1 MYNKLGLLL
10 QWRLAQWNSR
20 NVNYL
25 TNSFVLNTISCSSR
39 PAVLG
44 KKTAQKNFAKIY
56 TVKHLWWSFF
66 LTKLQAWELF
76 SCEFCKMFKNNYFDG
91 HLQMAAS
98 GMTWKKKTVS
108 YSSKP
113 GQAIS
118 TIWRSGKKQHLF
130 NRISPSGCF
139 WIG

>member
-10 QWRLAQWNSR
+10 QWRLAQWNPR

-44 KKTAQKNFAKIY
+44 KKTVQKNFAKIY
-56 TVKHLWWSFF
+56 IVKHLWWRFF

-76 SCEFCKMFKNNYFDG
+76 FCEFCKMFKNNYFDG

-98 GMTWKKKTVS
+98 GMTWKKKQSPIHPNQV
-108 YSSKP
+108 
-113 GQAIS
+113 
-118 TIWRSGKKQHLF
+118 KQFPQYGDLAKNNTF
-130 NRISPSGCF
+130 LTEYLRVVASE
-139 WIG
+139 

>member
-10 QWRLAQWNSR
+10 QWRLAQWNPR

-44 KKTAQKNFAKIY
+44 KKAAQKNFAKIY

-98 GMTWKKKTVS
+98 GMTWKKKQSPIHPNQV
-108 YSSKP
+108 
-113 GQAIS
+113 
-118 TIWRSGKKQHLF
+118 KQ
-130 NRISPSGCF
+130 SPQYGDLAKNNTFLTEYLPVVASE
-139 WIG
+139 